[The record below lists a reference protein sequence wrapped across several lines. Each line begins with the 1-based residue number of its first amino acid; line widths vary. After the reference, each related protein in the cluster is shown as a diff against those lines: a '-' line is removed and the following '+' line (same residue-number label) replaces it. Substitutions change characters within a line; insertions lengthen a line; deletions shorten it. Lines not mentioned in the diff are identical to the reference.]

1 MGILEPLTL
10 SGVHVRLEPLM
21 ADHVDAL
28 LSAATENR
36 EAFRFSG
43 PPASRDGMV
52 AWVELALSEQA
63 AGRQLPLVTRSLEH
77 GQIVGATRFHE
88 LEPWEWPEGDAHQ
101 RHGRPDVCEI
111 GFTWLAGSAQRTGCN
126 TEAKLLMLAHAFEVW
141 EVHRVAF
148 RTDRRN
154 DRSRRAIERL
164 GAQLEGIRR
173 AERPGF
179 DATIRDSAFY
189 SIIAPEWPDVKANL
203 TRRLNP

>member
-10 SGVHVRLEPLM
+10 TGVHVRLEPLM

-36 EAFRFSG
+36 EVFRFSG
-43 PPASRDGMV
+43 APASRDGMV
-52 AWVELALSEQA
+52 AWVEHALSEQA
-63 AGRQLPLVTRSLEH
+63 AGHQLPFVTRSLE
-77 GQIVGATRFHE
+77 QQRIVGATRFHE
-88 LEPWEWPEGDAHQ
+88 LEPWEWPDGDTHQ
-101 RHGRPDVCEI
+101 RHGCPDVCEI
-111 GFTWLAGSAQRTGCN
+111 GYTWLAGSAQRTGCN
-126 TEAKLLMLAHAFEVW
+126 TEAKLLMLSHAFEVW

-179 DATIRDSAFY
+179 DATVRDSAFY

>member
-1 MGILEPLTL
+1 LTL
-10 SGVHVRLEPLM
+10 AGVHVRLEPLM

-28 LSAATENR
+28 LSAAMENR
-36 EAFRFSG
+36 EAFRFGG
-43 PPASRDGMV
+43 PPASRDRMI

-63 AGRQLPLVTRSLEH
+63 AGRQLPFVTRSLE
-77 GQIVGATRFHE
+77 QERIVGATRFHE
-88 LEPWEWPEGDAHQ
+88 LEPWEWPDGDPHQ
-101 RHGRPDVCEI
+101 RRGHPDVCEI
-111 GFTWLAGSAQRTGCN
+111 GSTWLAGSAQRTGCN

-173 AERPGF
+173 ADRPGF
-179 DATIRDSAFY
+179 DGTIRDSAFY
-189 SIIAPEWPDVKANL
+189 SIIASEWPDVKANL
-203 TRRLNP
+203 MRRGHRG